1 MGDPFDTAGLRAGVI
16 AAWQG
21 SPTRLREDAATEA
34 DLVRAG
40 YRDRVLTELAQNAA
54 DAAAKAGVAGRLAVW
69 LDGRVLHIANTGV
82 ALDISGVHA
91 LTALRASAKTA
102 GPAAS
107 EAAVGQFGV
116 GFTAVLSVAEEVEFR
131 STSGSV
137 RFSRAETAALLAAE
151 GVKIPEVEGE
161 FVPPA
166 LRLAWPSA
174 AKPAAGFDSEIVLEL
189 RPDVDGDALLA
200 GMRAEAVDL
209 LLELPAL
216 QSISIADD
224 EIRCAVTDL
233 DNGLQEVRVTGEW
246 EDRRWWQYRTPH
258 ARWLLPLREGRP
270 VAVRPDVL
278 RAPTRSDE
286 ELSLPA
292 LLIADIPMQP
302 DRRRLLPGAQVAE
315 LASGYAD
322 FALALPP
329 ADRLVL
335 VPAPGFARS
344 EPDTVLREALIAELR
359 EHSWLPVLR
368 GPVFGSGGEALG
380 DPRLIGS
387 DHALGGN
394 PELGADPLL
403 EFDAALEARA
413 SSAAGPGAD
422 TAASAGEDSLAGARG
437 DSAAGSEGGAGDDSF
452 AASAEVR
459 GPDEDATF
467 QLELTFGD
475 SGTNGV
481 LRQDLSA
488 QTGVPSESGTRP
500 GDAAWP
506 EVGSLPRTTST
517 ADSTEELGERPRRAS
532 VFPGATPELA
542 RLLAEIVG
550 PLVIPELSGRAGSD
564 ALAALDVHRI
574 GLARIAELS
583 SSLERPAQ
591 WWYSLYDALEPFVL
605 DPLSVEELG
614 ALSVPLADGRLVTGP
629 RTVVLDLQ
637 LENAIPVHWARLVHP
652 EAAHELLGRLGA
664 RAATPED
671 LLNDPALQAILED
684 DPSEPDTVEAVLN
697 LAGTA
702 MPGTLPT
709 WLGLLELPDDSG
721 ELLPADELLLPAA
734 PLDGVLVADSPFEII
749 AEETLE
755 KYGRDAL
762 RAIGVGWS
770 FTLAVEEDP
779 TGPDHHLDDEDAWW
793 EGLREDPPELR
804 AVRDLDLVDD
814 AKWPEALRLLL
825 SDESTRPLLSDRDGY
840 TAWWLRKNAHID
852 DIPLG
857 LMRHPEDE
865 SLAGLLPQLLGFSDQ
880 DLLVLRGV
888 LAAPEIMTAQLAEEL
903 LDALADPTRSP
914 TPEAIS
920 QTHRRLGVAM
930 ADGLLDVE
938 DLDFPDHVRALSG
951 AVIDPAD
958 ALILDKPWFGP
969 ALPADRLIVG
979 DIASAPSLSALLDIP
994 LASEVV
1000 TAEVLGEGRRTTWN
1014 TDPLGVLLRLQFGSA
1029 YATGDLVVHDDLRVR
1044 LTGAVQATV
1053 AVPWWQDG
1061 DTVHVRAQPHG

>member
-16 AAWQG
+16 AAWRG

-54 DAAAKAGVAGRLAVW
+54 DAAAKAGVVGRLAVW
-69 LDGRVLHIANTGV
+69 LDGRVLHVANTGV

-131 STSGSV
+131 STGGSV

-166 LRLAWPSA
+166 LRLAWPSD

-189 RPDVDGDALLA
+189 RPEVDADALLA

-216 QSISIADD
+216 QSVSIADD

-246 EDRRWWQYRTPH
+246 EDRRWWQYRAPH

-302 DRRRLLPGAQVAE
+302 DRRRLLPGARIAE
-315 LASGYAD
+315 LATGYAD

-359 EHSWLPVLR
+359 EHPWLPVLR

-413 SSAAGPGAD
+413 GSGYDVPAGV
-422 TAASAGEDSLAGARG
+422 
-437 DSAAGSEGGAGDDSF
+437 GS
-452 AASAEVR
+452 
-459 GPDEDATF
+459 PDEDAAH

-481 LRQDLSA
+481 LRQDLSLRA
-488 QTGVPSESGTRP
+488 GAPEGEAMP
-500 GDAAWP
+500 EAAAWP
-506 EVGSLPRTTST
+506 EVGSLPRAAS
-517 ADSTEELGERPRRAS
+517 ASVAEELGERPRRAS

-684 DPSEPDTVEAVLN
+684 DPSDPDTVEAVLS

-702 MPGTLPT
+702 RPGTLPT

-721 ELLPADELLLPAA
+721 ELLPADELLLPEA

-793 EGLREDPPELR
+793 EGLQEDPPELR

-865 SLAGLLPQLLGFSDQ
+865 SLAGLLPQLLGFSEQ

-930 ADGLLDVE
+930 AEGLLDVE

-958 ALILDKPWFGP
+958 ALILDKSWFGP

-1029 YATGDLVVHDDLRVR
+1029 STAGDLVVHDELRVR
-1044 LTGAVQATV
+1044 LTGAVETTV
-1053 AVPWWQDG
+1053 SVPWWQDG
-1061 DTVHVRAQPHG
+1061 DTVHVRAQPFS

>member
-16 AAWQG
+16 AAWRG

-69 LDGRVLHIANTGV
+69 LDGRVLHVANTGV

-131 STSGSV
+131 STGGSV

-151 GVKIPEVEGE
+151 DVKIPEVEGE

-166 LRLAWPSA
+166 LRLAWPSD

-189 RPDVDGDALLA
+189 RPEVDADALLA

-216 QSISIADD
+216 HSVSIADD
-224 EIRCAVTDL
+224 EICCAVTDL

-302 DRRRLLPGAQVAE
+302 DRRRLLPGARIAE
-315 LASGYAD
+315 LATGYAD

-359 EHSWLPVLR
+359 EHPWLPVLR

-413 SSAAGPGAD
+413 GSGYDVPAGV
-422 TAASAGEDSLAGARG
+422 
-437 DSAAGSEGGAGDDSF
+437 GS
-452 AASAEVR
+452 
-459 GPDEDATF
+459 PDEDAAH

-481 LRQDLSA
+481 LNR
-488 QTGVPSESGTRP
+488 VPSADPASLS
-500 GDAAWP
+500 
-506 EVGSLPRTTST
+506 EVAVVST
-517 ADSTEELGERPRRAS
+517 ADSTAEELGERPRRAS

-684 DPSEPDTVEAVLN
+684 DPSDPDTVEAVLS

-721 ELLPADELLLPAA
+721 ELLPADELLLPEA

-793 EGLREDPPELR
+793 EGLQEDPPELR

-865 SLAGLLPQLLGFSDQ
+865 SLAGLLPQLLGFSEQ

-930 ADGLLDVE
+930 SEGLLDVE

-958 ALILDKPWFGP
+958 ALILDKSWFGP

-1029 YATGDLVVHDDLRVR
+1029 STAGDLVVHDELRVR
-1044 LTGAVQATV
+1044 LTGAVETV
-1053 AVPWWQDG
+1053 VSVPWWQDG
-1061 DTVHVRAQPHG
+1061 DTVHVRAQPFS